1 MPNADKRA
9 KHTETRRNTMN
20 KKLTGK
26 VALVTGGSRGIGA
39 AIARSLADD
48 GADIAISY
56 VSTPDK
62 AKALVRELQEKGVR
76 AVAFQ
81 ADQAKPAEVAQLV
94 RKVADHF
101 GHLDILVNNAGV
113 FITGPVGEV
122 SAENVERQFAIN
134 VGGVNAAVREAAKL
148 MKEGGRIITIGSMAA
163 ISSPWPGIA
172 DYSATKGAVSAYTRG
187 WARDL
192 GPKGITVNVVEPGPI
207 DTDMNPAT
215 SEFAAVQKAGV
226 PLGRF
231 GRPEEVGATVAF
243 LASRDA
249 GYITGASI
257 AVDGGHSA

>member
-1 MPNADKRA
+1 
-9 KHTETRRNTMN
+9 MN
-20 KKLTGK
+20 KKLAGK

-39 AIARSLADD
+39 AIARSLAED
-48 GADIAISY
+48 GADVAISY
-56 VSTPDK
+56 VSSPDK
-62 AKALVRELQEKGVR
+62 AKLLVRELEEKGVR

-81 ADQAKPAEVAQLV
+81 ADQSKPVEVSGLV
-94 RKVADHF
+94 NKVAGHF
-101 GHLDILVNNAGV
+101 GRLDILVNNAGV

-122 SAENVERQFAIN
+122 SDENVAKQFAIN
-134 VGGVNAAVREAAKL
+134 VGGVNAAVREAARI
-148 MKEGGRIITIGSMAA
+148 MTDGGRIITIGSMAA

-192 GPKGITVNVVEPGPI
+192 GPRGITVNVVEPGPI

-215 SEFAAVQKAGV
+215 GDFAAVQKAGV

-243 LASRDA
+243 LASKDA